1 MASGTGSDIEGTV
14 TSSGWLTV
22 TVTDYVSHTDNY
34 SLYITID
41 EYATGEGCVE

>member
-1 MASGTGSDIEGTV
+1 MRV
-14 TSSGWLTV
+14 PWKLRL
-22 TVTDYVSHTDNY
+22 TDNY